1 MNWPTEDE
9 IRNFALLRAAR
20 IASFAAKAEVILGM
34 IKNAKTIQQIEAEI
48 PGGAKI
54 AEAISRVIPIAH
66 AVAGAIPIVSGLF
79 TLYDVYEGLG
89 GRPKEWGEPNNPE
102 AEARLRDWD
111 RQTNG

>member
-1 MNWPTEDE
+1 VNWPTEDE
-9 IRNFALLRAAR
+9 IRNFALLESAK
-20 IASFAAKAEVILGM
+20 IATFAKRAEVVLGM
-34 IKNAKTIQQIEAEI
+34 MKNSKTLQQIEAEI

-54 AEAISRVIPIAH
+54 AEAINRVLPIAH
-66 AVAGAIPIVSGLF
+66 AAGNAVPFVSGLF

-102 AEARLRDWD
+102 AEARLREWD